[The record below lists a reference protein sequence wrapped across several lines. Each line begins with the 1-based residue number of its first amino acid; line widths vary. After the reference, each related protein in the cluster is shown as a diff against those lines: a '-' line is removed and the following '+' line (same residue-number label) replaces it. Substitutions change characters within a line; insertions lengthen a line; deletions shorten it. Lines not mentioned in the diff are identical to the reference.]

1 MAKGRPLTTDLPV
14 TCNRCHERA
23 RRPSAGFRAG
33 SKAPGRPQPRFGG
46 RPFSP
51 SREAEKAET
60 FPGAGRS
67 WTLKGAAQRSGLLN
81 GGPHYPKRSSGSQS
95 LKALAGCPPRLGKA
109 A

>member
-1 MAKGRPLTTDLPV
+1 MAKGQPRTTDIPV

-23 RRPSAGFRAG
+23 RPPSAGFRAR

-46 RPFSP
+46 WPFSP

-67 WTLKGAAQRSGLLN
+67 WTLKGAARLSGLLN
-81 GGPHYPKRSSGSQS
+81 REPHYPKGSSGSQS
-95 LKALAGCPPRLGKA
+95 FKALAGCPPGLGKGA
-109 A
+109 